1 MNSKNPMNESERE
14 LPVLYSFRRCPYAMR
29 ARLAISESNKLVEL
43 REVLLRD
50 KPHHM
55 LLLSPKG
62 TVPVLWLCDGTVI
75 DESFEIMKWAYSTN
89 LSDDC
94 SQKVNHE
101 DLIALVDSKFKY
113 HLDRY
118 KYSSRFDNIDANH
131 HRDCALNI
139 LCEIE
144 DVLDIGWL
152 NGVTPGFSDFA
163 ILPFIR
169 QYRIADIAWFDSCN
183 EVPKIKSWLN
193 EFLNWDGFKNIME
206 KYPQWQE
213 GQEGIQF
220 GFEN

>member
-1 MNSKNPMNESERE
+1 MNSKKPMNEAKRE
-14 LPVLYSFRRCPYAMR
+14 FPVLYSFRRCPYAMR
-29 ARLAISESNKLVEL
+29 ARLAIRESNTLVEL

-50 KPHHM
+50 KPNHM

-75 DESFEIMKWAYSTN
+75 DESFDIMKWAYSTN
-89 LSDDC
+89 LSNDR
-94 SQKVNHE
+94 SKNVNHE

-118 KYSSRFDNIDANH
+118 KYSSRFEKIDANH

-139 LCEIE
+139 LYKIE

-169 QYRIADIAWFDSCN
+169 QYRIADITWFDTCADI
-183 EVPKIKSWLN
+183 PKVKYWLN
-193 EFLNWDGFKNIME
+193 EFLNWDGFKNIMK

-213 GQEGIQF
+213 GQKGIRF

>member
-1 MNSKNPMNESERE
+1 MISKNTVNESERE

-118 KYSSRFDNIDANH
+118 KYSSRFENIDASH

-139 LCEIE
+139 LYKIE

-169 QYRIADIAWFDSCN
+169 QYRIADIAWFDSCIK
-183 EVPKIKSWLN
+183 VPKIKSWLN

-213 GQEGIQF
+213 VQEGIQF

>member
-1 MNSKNPMNESERE
+1 MSSKNLMNESQRE
-14 LPVLYSFRRCPYAMR
+14 FPVLYSFRRCPYAMR
-29 ARLAISESNKLVEL
+29 ARLAISESNTLVEL

-50 KPHHM
+50 KPNHM

-89 LSDDC
+89 LSKDY
-94 SQKVNHE
+94 SKKVKHE
-101 DLIALVDSKFKY
+101 DLITLVDNKFKY

-118 KYSSRFDNIDANH
+118 KYSSRFKDINAYH

-139 LCEIE
+139 LHKIE

-152 NGVTPGFSDFA
+152 NGVKPGFSDFA

-169 QYRIADIAWFDSCN
+169 QYRIADITWFDSCT
-183 EVPKIKSWLN
+183 EIPKVKSWLN

>member
-1 MNSKNPMNESERE
+1 MNSKKPMNETERKF
-14 LPVLYSFRRCPYAMR
+14 PVLYSFRRCPYAMR
-29 ARLAISESNKLVEL
+29 ARLAISESNTAVEL

-50 KPHHM
+50 KPNHM
-55 LLLSPKG
+55 ILLSPKG
-62 TVPVLWLCDGTVI
+62 TVPVLWLPDGTVI
-75 DESFEIMKWAYSTN
+75 DESFEIMKWAYSAN
-89 LSDDC
+89 LSNDY
-94 SQKVNHE
+94 SKKVHHE

-118 KYSSRFDNIDANH
+118 KYSSRFGNIDANH
-131 HRDCALNI
+131 HRDCALKI
-139 LCEIE
+139 LYKIE

-152 NGVTPGFSDFA
+152 NGETPGFSDFA

-169 QYRIADIAWFDSCN
+169 QYRIANIAWFDSCTAI
-183 EVPKIKSWLN
+183 PKVKSWLN

>member
-152 NGVTPGFSDFA
+152 NGCLLYTSPSPRD
-163 ILPFIR
+163 
-169 QYRIADIAWFDSCN
+169 
-183 EVPKIKSWLN
+183 
-193 EFLNWDGFKNIME
+193 
-206 KYPQWQE
+206 
-213 GQEGIQF
+213 
-220 GFEN
+220 

>member
-1 MNSKNPMNESERE
+1 MNSKKPMNLSERKF
-14 LPVLYSFRRCPYAMR
+14 PVLYSFRRCPYAMR
-29 ARLAISESNKLVEL
+29 ARLAISKSNTLVEL

-50 KPHHM
+50 KPNHM

-89 LSDDC
+89 LSNDG
-94 SQKVNHE
+94 SKKVNHE

-118 KYSSRFDNIDANH
+118 KYSSRFENIDANH

-139 LCEIE
+139 LYKVE

-169 QYRIADIAWFDSCN
+169 QYRIADITWFDSCADI
-183 EVPKIKSWLN
+183 PKVKYWLN
-193 EFLNWDGFKNIME
+193 EFLNWDGFKNIMK

>member
-75 DESFEIMKWAYSTN
+75 D
-89 LSDDC
+89 DC
-94 SQKVNHE
+94 SKKVNHE

-169 QYRIADIAWFDSCN
+169 QYRIADIAWFDSCT
-183 EVPKIKSWLN
+183 EVPKVKTWLN
-193 EFLNWDGFKNIME
+193 EFLNWDGFKNIMG

>member
-1 MNSKNPMNESERE
+1 
-14 LPVLYSFRRCPYAMR
+14 MR
-29 ARLAISESNKLVEL
+29 ARMSIIRSGFQVEH

-50 KPHHM
+50 RPIQM
-55 LLLSPKG
+55 MEISPKG
-62 TVPVLWLCDGTVI
+62 TVPVLLLVDGTVI
-75 DESFEIMKWAYSTN
+75 EESLEIMEHVLPWK
-89 LSDDC
+89 LSQNDREWVTRNDI
-94 SQKVNHE
+94 E
-101 DLIALVDSKFKY
+101 FKY

-193 EFLNWDGFKNIME
+193 EFLNWDGFKNIMK